1 MTALEVP
8 QSRPLSAPPS
18 FGQTLGALFAKEA
31 RQNAPILGFV
41 LLGIFL
47 LQLLIAWRGAGVP
60 LGSGVTDTSV
70 TARVPLAALLTTIP
84 LFWALFKGFWQV
96 RSEYAQHT
104 QTLLRSLPASGF
116 AVLLAKYLWL
126 WVEVVLL
133 SLLTL
138 GGLLL
143 FAGLDTGFGQLT
155 TYQANGQSLSLDA
168 RFWTELGKVTLL
180 SAFALAPLPAVAMCA
195 TTLGRLVPR
204 ADLLVNFVAY
214 IGLLVLGSY
223 LLNGLFQLH
232 LNWPGVTVGS
242 SFSSEVAV
250 PTLHGEFLVLSLV
263 FTGLLLW
270 LAGTLFERQDA

>member
-1 MTALEVP
+1 MTALEAP
-8 QSRPLSAPPS
+8 QSQRLPAPPS
-18 FGQTLGALFAKEA
+18 FPQALGALFAKEA

-41 LLGIFL
+41 LLGIL
-47 LQLLIAWRGAGVP
+47 ILQLLIAWRGAGVP
-60 LGSGVTDTSV
+60 LGSDVTGNGV
-70 TARVPLAALLTTIP
+70 TARGPLAAVLTSIP

-126 WVEVVLL
+126 WVEVILL

-138 GGLLL
+138 GGVLL
-143 FAGLDTGFGQLT
+143 FLGLDLGFGQLS
-155 TYQANGQSLSLDA
+155 TYQANGQNFPIDA
-168 RFWTELGKVTLL
+168 RFWAELGKVTLI
-180 SAFALAPLPAVAMCA
+180 SALALAPLPAAAMCA

-214 IGLLVLGSY
+214 IALLTLGGY
-223 LLNGLFQLH
+223 LLNGLQNLR
-232 LNWPGVTVGS
+232 LNWPGITVGD
-242 SFSSEVAV
+242 SFATGAV
-250 PTLHGEFLVLSLV
+250 PTIHGEFLLLSLV
-263 FTGLLLW
+263 YTGLLLW